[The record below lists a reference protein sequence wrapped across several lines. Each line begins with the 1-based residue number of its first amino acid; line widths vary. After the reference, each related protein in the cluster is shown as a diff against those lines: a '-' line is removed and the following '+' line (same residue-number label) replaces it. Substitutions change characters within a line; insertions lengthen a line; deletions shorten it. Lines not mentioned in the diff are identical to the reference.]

1 MGCHNVATKVPQ
13 GDRLKRIVLLGM
25 PNTGKSTFFNRLTG
39 STAAVG
45 NWSGMTVSFLQA
57 QIKLDGRLTELVD
70 LPGIYDL
77 NGFSDDEK
85 VVRDFLEKFP
95 IDLVI
100 VVLNASQIDRQIC
113 LPLQIKALGLPAVV
127 VLNMADE
134 AENYGVVI
142 DADELGKRLD
152 MPMVLISAKYGKVYA
167 QAYREIAYALRSQH
181 QSYQID
187 NLQDCLANSAEV
199 TPEQMRSVLKG
210 LVVMPAK
217 IKTNLTTR
225 LDRLLLNPFLGL
237 PLFFLGMF
245 LVFAIIW
252 NIGLP
257 AQGLVGEI
265 TNWLQQI
272 LIEPILKPL
281 PQVVQSFLL
290 EGIWNGFA
298 TVVGFVPLIVLFF
311 VLMAVLEDSG
321 YLARSAYL
329 MDALMVRLGLDG
341 RSFVLKDTASDMMQM
356 MGFGCNVPA
365 LMGTRVMRSQALR
378 LLTMLIIPFS
388 LCSARLQVFVFIIA
402 AVSGENGAIILFSL
416 YLLSFGAAISLR
428 EPAKLIATAALFQGV
443 FKNDEPFVLELP
455 PYRFPT
461 WKQVIVR
468 GWGEV
473 KDFLTRASG
482 FITFGC
488 IAAWGVTN
496 LPFGARGL
504 DTIGGQ
510 AGTFLAPVMSPLGI
524 DPYLT
529 LALIFGFVAK
539 EIVIGSLAVIYGLNA
554 IAVSNHISE
563 TVTFAQGYSFC
574 IFCLLYTPCLTTV
587 ATLWNESK
595 SWKFTLFSLGFSL
608 VLAWVASFRFY
619 QTALL
624 LGFQ

>member
-1 MGCHNVATKVPQ
+1 MNCHNGGTRVIKSDSAVPHSR
-13 GDRLKRIVLLGM
+13 DRFKRIVLVGM

-39 STAAVG
+39 SAAAVG
-45 NWSGMTVSFLQA
+45 NWPGMTVSFLQA
-57 QIKLDGRLTELVD
+57 QVKIDGKLTEIVD

-85 VVRDFLEKFP
+85 VVRYFLENFP
-95 IDLVI
+95 LDLVI

-127 VLNMADE
+127 ILNMADE
-134 AENYGVVI
+134 AEQYGVAI
-142 DADELGKRLD
+142 NTDELSKRLD
-152 MPMVLISAKYGKVYA
+152 MPVILISAKYGRGYTR
-167 QAYREIAYALRSQH
+167 AYREISYSLKEQQ
-181 QSYQID
+181 QSYQIE
-187 NLQDCLANSAEV
+187 NLQACLNDCGDI
-199 TPEQMRSVLKG
+199 TPEQMRSLLTG
-210 LVVMPAK
+210 VVTMPEK
-217 IKTNLTTR
+217 VKTNLTTR
-225 LDRLLLNPFLGL
+225 LDRILLDPVLGL

-245 LVFAIIW
+245 LVFSLIW

-257 AQGLVGEI
+257 AQGLVGDL
-265 TNWLQQI
+265 TDWLQQN
-272 LIEPILKPL
+272 LIEPILKPF
-281 PQVVQSFLL
+281 PEIVQNFFI
-290 EGIWNGFA
+290 EGIWNGLA

-311 VLMAVLEDSG
+311 ILMAVLEDSG
-321 YLARSAYL
+321 YLSRSAYL
-329 MDALMVRLGLDG
+329 MDALMARLGLDG
-341 RSFVLKDTASDMMQM
+341 RSFVMQM

-402 AVSGENGAIILFSL
+402 AVFSGGNGAIVLFSL
-416 YLLSFGAAISLR
+416 YLLSFIAA
-428 EPAKLIATAALFQGV
+428 IATAALFQGV

-461 WKQVIVR
+461 WKQVIIR

-473 KDFLTRASG
+473 KHFLTRASG
-482 FITFGC
+482 FITLGC
-488 IAAWGVTN
+488 IAVWAVTN
-496 LPFGARGL
+496 LPPGATGL

-510 AGTFLAPVMSPLGI
+510 MGKFLAPVMSPLGI

-539 EIVIGSLAVIYGLNA
+539 EVVVGSLAVIYGLNSV
-554 IAVSNHISE
+554 AVSSHITQ
-563 TVTFAQGYSFC
+563 TVSFIQGYSFC

-608 VLAWVASFRFY
+608 VLAWVASFCFY

-624 LGFQ
+624 LGFR

>member
-1 MGCHNVATKVPQ
+1 MNCHSGTKKVFQ
-13 GDRLKRIVLLGM
+13 GDRLKRIVLVGM

-39 STAAVG
+39 SSAAVG
-45 NWSGMTVSFLQA
+45 NWPGMTVSFLQA
-57 QIKLDGRLTELVD
+57 KVKIDGKLTELVD

-95 IDLVI
+95 IDLVVI
-100 VVLNASQIDRQIC
+100 VLNASQIDRQIC

-127 VLNMADE
+127 ILNMADE
-134 AENYGVVI
+134 AEQYGVEI
-142 DADELGKRLD
+142 DTDELAKRLG
-152 MPMVLISAKYGKVYA
+152 MPTVLISAKYGKGYA
-167 QAYREIAYALRSQH
+167 RSYREISYVLREQQ

-187 NLQDCLANSAEV
+187 NLQACLANSGDITPQEMRCLRLAPQSLLAGVV
-199 TPEQMRSVLKG
+199 TMPE
-210 LVVMPAK
+210 K
-217 IKTNLTTR
+217 IKTNLTNR
-225 LDRLLLNPFLGL
+225 LDRLLLDPILGL

-245 LVFAIIW
+245 IIFAIIW
-252 NIGLP
+252 QIGLP
-257 AQGLVGEI
+257 AQDLVGEL
-265 TNWLQQI
+265 TTWLQQI
-272 LIEPILKPL
+272 LIKPILKPF
-281 PQVVQSFLL
+281 PEIVQSFFI
-290 EGIWNGFA
+290 EGIWNGLA
-298 TVVGFVPLIVLFF
+298 TVIGFVPLIVLFF
-311 VLMAVLEDSG
+311 ILMAVLEDSG
-321 YLARSAYL
+321 YLSRSAYL
-329 MDALMVRLGLDG
+329 MDAVMERFGLDG
-341 RSFVLKDTASDMMQM
+341 RSFVLQM

-402 AVSGENGAIILFSL
+402 AVFSGGNGAIVLFSL
-416 YLLSFGAAISLR
+416 YLLSFVAA
-428 EPAKLIATAALFQGV
+428 IATAAIFQGV

-473 KDFLTRASG
+473 KEFLTRASG

-488 IAAWGVTN
+488 IAVWAVTN
-496 LPFGARGL
+496 LPLGATGL

-510 AGTFLAPVMSPLGI
+510 IGQFLAPVMSPLGI

-539 EIVIGSLAVIYGLNA
+539 EVVIGSLAVIYGLNSV
-554 IAVSNHISE
+554 AVSGHIAE
-563 TVTFAQGYSFC
+563 TVSFIQGYSFC

-595 SWKFTLFSLGFSL
+595 SWKFTLFSLAFSL
-608 VLAWVASFRFY
+608 VLAWVASFGFY

-624 LGFQ
+624 LGFK